1 MATTSTTLNDL
12 LPSIVAEA
20 MFVASE
26 RSIMRNLV
34 KNYTMAP
41 GNGKT
46 ITVPRYPIQT
56 AASVSEGVDL
66 TDGSGGNNVNVS
78 TDGAVLTVS
87 EVGIM
92 TQVTDY
98 ARMTSAS
105 NVIADVG
112 RLFGDAIAR
121 KMDKDLIALFDAFTT
136 NVVGDGTAAMT
147 AADIFKAVAK
157 LRSEGVPATDLA
169 CVVHPNIA
177 YDIKANLTNTMA
189 NSNAN
194 DLANEALR
202 TGYVTSISGVPI
214 FETSNIDN
222 TGTAGDYK
230 GALFHRDALG
240 LAMMQDI
247 KIETQRDA
255 SLRAD
260 ELVATAVYGVG
271 ELYDNYGVELHFD
284 SSLVDPT
291 P

>member
-1 MATTSTTLNDL
+1 MANETTSTTLNDL

-26 RSIMRNLV
+26 RSVMRNLV
-34 KNYTMAP
+34 RTFNLPM

-46 ITVPRYPIQT
+46 ITVPRYPTQT
-56 AASVSEGVDL
+56 AAAVNEGTDL
-66 TDGSGGNNVNVS
+66 SNTAVS

-92 TQVTDY
+92 TTVTDY

-112 RLFGDAIAR
+112 RVFGEAIAR
-121 KMDKDLIALFDAFTT
+121 KMDQDLTALFDGFTT
-136 NVVGDGTAAMT
+136 NVIGDGTAAIN
-147 AADIFKAVAK
+147 AAAIFQAVAK
-157 LRSEGVPATDLA
+157 LRSAGVPGEDLY
-169 CVVHPNIA
+169 CVLHPAIA
-177 YDIKANLTNTMA
+177 YDLKSSITSTFAA
-189 NSNAN
+189 PPSIIG
-194 DLANEALR
+194 NEALR
-202 TGYVTSISGVPI
+202 TGFIGTLSGVPI
-214 FETSNIDN
+214 IETSNIAN

-230 GALFHRDALG
+230 GGLFHRDALG
-240 LAMMQDI
+240 LAMLQDI

-271 ELYDNYGVELHFD
+271 ELYDGYGVELHFD
-284 SSLVDPT
+284 SSIL
-291 P
+291 